1 MTNNGADSEYDTL
14 MGIVNASEF
23 GKAGKVELSMGNH
36 EFNNASNAVNRFKT
50 KTEQDSSEV
59 IYYNNEGGTVTASA
73 SAEDGLVATVIK
85 LSANNY
91 GGDYTDNYDMVKTAL
106 ETSTSENANAP
117 IIVMGHHGIR
127 DTAYVT
133 SEWYGNYGEIVA
145 LFESYPQVIHISG
158 HSHATLEDARS
169 IYQDDGYTAIQG
181 GTIGA
186 DFENESGKVDPTSGT
201 SATRPADSEIASQA
215 LRIDVLDDGTV
226 KIYRMN
232 LTTGEYM
239 YEDKPWTFKVNGEEE
254 LPYTADRTSAG
265 APTFAEG
272 ASVSQGEVDGKTVHV
287 QFPAAEPAS
296 GANNDMVHEY
306 QITLTP
312 KNGGDA
318 VTKSV
323 FSDYYMAEEDQ
334 KDTWNVTI
342 TGLKADTEYDV
353 SVKAVTSFGMASDA
367 ITGTVKTE
375 APTYPPQPILDVDF
389 SNGNQGVDAQGH
401 TMAVY
406 GGAHVPRGCRPG
418 PYSGHL

>member
-1 MTNNGADSEYDTL
+1 M
-14 MGIVNASEF
+14 
-23 GKAGKVELSMGNH
+23 
-36 EFNNASNAVNRFKT
+36 
-50 KTEQDSSEV
+50 
-59 IYYNNEGGTVTASA
+59 
-73 SAEDGLVATVIK
+73 
-85 LSANNY
+85 
-91 GGDYTDNYDMVKTAL
+91 
-106 ETSTSENANAP
+106 
-117 IIVMGHHGIR
+117 
-127 DTAYVT
+127 
-133 SEWYGNYGEIVA
+133 
-145 LFESYPQVIHISG
+145 
-158 HSHATLEDARS
+158 AR
-169 IYQDDGYTAIQG
+169 
-181 GTIGA
+181 
-186 DFENESGKVDPTSGT
+186 
-201 SATRPADSEIASQA
+201 
-215 LRIDVLDDGTV
+215 
-226 KIYRMN
+226 
-232 LTTGEYM
+232 
-239 YEDKPWTFKVNGEEE
+239 EE